1 MFTKG
6 LSLTKILGGISKS
19 LTIAEQIIPIYQKI
33 SPSISNLRNI
43 VTNFKTNKTS
53 NFNKVPLSQIK
64 TITNNSNSHNPTFFN

>member
-1 MFTKG
+1 MFNSG

-33 SPSISNLRNI
+33 SPSISNLRSI
-43 VTNFKTNKTS
+43 VSNFKTNNNNNNVK
-53 NFNKVPLSQIK
+53 QIK

>member
-1 MFTKG
+1 MFTNG

-33 SPSISNLRNI
+33 SPTISNLRNI
-43 VTNFKTNKTS
+43 VANYKLPSQNNKM
-53 NFNKVPLSQIK
+53 QIK

>member
-1 MFTKG
+1 MFTNG

-43 VTNFKTNKTS
+43 VSNFKINNNIKNNTVK
-53 NFNKVPLSQIK
+53 QIK

>member
-1 MFTKG
+1 MFTSG

-43 VTNFKTNKTS
+43 VSNFKLNNNINS
-53 NFNKVPLSQIK
+53 NNIKQIK

>member
-43 VTNFKTNKTS
+43 ISNFKVS
-53 NFNKVPLSQIK
+53 NNNDSNLKQIK

>member
-1 MFTKG
+1 MFNSG

-33 SPSISNLRNI
+33 SPSISNLRSI
-43 VTNFKTNKTS
+43 VSNFKINNNNNVK
-53 NFNKVPLSQIK
+53 QIK

>member
-1 MFTKG
+1 MFNSG

-33 SPSISNLRNI
+33 SPSISNLRSI
-43 VTNFKTNKTS
+43 VSNFKINNNNNNVK
-53 NFNKVPLSQIK
+53 QIK

>member
-1 MFTKG
+1 MFTSG

-43 VTNFKTNKTS
+43 VSNFKINNNINNNTVK
-53 NFNKVPLSQIK
+53 KIK

>member
-1 MFTKG
+1 MFNSG

-33 SPSISNLRNI
+33 SPSISNLRSI
-43 VTNFKTNKTS
+43 VSNFKNNNNNNNVK
-53 NFNKVPLSQIK
+53 QIK